1 MTFNKYLFLFFYLPV
16 NYFCL
21 AQNSLSSDEA
31 LQSCRAISDLMEASF
46 PANEYR
52 TFQRESFS
60 EQQLQNYL
68 SLHFKKLDLLPLI
81 KEHHV
86 FKLHHY
92 LHAGNWFKTMEFYG
106 ESIKWYTAFFDYYE
120 LNADKL
126 TAKERDQFFQ
136 EITYSY
142 SSLADT
148 YAKVGKF
155 ESAELIHEKNI
166 AFIKDRNTIYNP
178 SAYNNYGLFFYWNK
192 KDLDAALFYFKKAY
206 QITLEKFPNHSLLGS
221 IRDNL
226 ADVYTDMN
234 QHEKALLFYEAN
246 FEMYRLVKNEIS
258 SEYDLS
264 RLISAGT
271 QLIETQVKLNLIVEA
286 EQTFKR
292 LQKSIVNPQ
301 FRSKVNPSS
310 KLEIL
315 KAQGVLYHAQNNF
328 KMATDTALKQIALT
342 DSINAVSKI
351 ADKKWHEELNAVSL
365 DRVALNFK
373 IDKIVKENQIS
384 SQRFK
389 LWIISILSMSI
400 IGFLFA
406 LYLRRKGLILFAKN
420 KQLIAE
426 QNLKLTDFEN
436 KQLQSEIASKK
447 RDLSDFAIS
456 LTQNQEWAREL
467 ADKINHIKLANA
479 KEQAA
484 LLNEMEQDIH
494 NKITVDAQTHEFYE
508 RLDKLS
514 DSFYSELTRKFVK
527 LSKNEIR
534 LCSLIRLKMDSRS
547 IATLQNITLAS
558 LNTSRY
564 RLRKKLGLTEEVD
577 LDDFIQNL

>member
-1 MTFNKYLFLFFYLPV
+1 MTLNKYLFLVFYLMV

-31 LQSCRAISDLMEASF
+31 LKSCKAIVALMEESF
-46 PANEYR
+46 PSNENK

-60 EQQLQNYL
+60 EQQLQTYL
-68 SLHFKKLDLLPLI
+68 SLHYKKLDLLPLI
-81 KEHHV
+81 KGHHA

-92 LHAGNWFKTMEFYG
+92 LHAGNWFKIMEFYG
-106 ESIKWYTAFFDYYE
+106 ESIKWYTVFFDYYE
-120 LNADKL
+120 LHTDKL
-126 TAKERDQFFQ
+126 TAKERDEFYQN
-136 EITYSY
+136 ITYSY

-148 YAKVGKF
+148 YARVGKL
-155 ESAELIHEKNI
+155 ESAALTHEKNI
-166 AFIKDRNTIYNP
+166 AFIKDSDNIYNP

-192 KDLDAALFYFKKAY
+192 KDLDTALDYFKKAY
-206 QITLEKFPNHSLLGS
+206 QITIEKFPNHSLLGS
-221 IRDNL
+221 IRDNM
-226 ADVYTDMN
+226 ADVYKDMN
-234 QHEKALLFYEAN
+234 QHEKALPLYEAN
-246 FEMYRLVKNEIS
+246 FEMYRVVKNEIS
-258 SEYDLS
+258 SEYDLP

-271 QLIETQVKLNLIVEA
+271 QLIETQVRLNQIQEA
-286 EQTFKR
+286 EQTFKK
-292 LQKSIVNPQ
+292 LQTSILNPQ
-301 FRSKVNPSS
+301 FTSNVEPTS

-315 KAQGVLYHAQNNF
+315 KAQGAIYRAQNNF
-328 KMATDTALKQIALT
+328 KLATDSALKLIALT
-342 DSINAVSKI
+342 DSIYAVSKI

-373 IDKIVKENQIS
+373 IDRMVKENQIS
-384 SQRFK
+384 SQRLK

-426 QNLKLTDFEN
+426 QNLKLTDLEN

-467 ADKINHIKLANA
+467 ADKINHIKLANS
-479 KEQAA
+479 KEQAT
-484 LLNEMEQDIH
+484 LINELEQDIH

-514 DSFYSELTRKFVK
+514 DSFYSELARKFVK

-564 RLRKKLGLTEEVD
+564 RLRKKLGLHEEVD